1 MMIFFTLSKLGHFN
15 QAKKWLFGFMNS
27 LLNIAINVSIVQQN
41 QSCKTYMRIC
51 YIFINE
57 FALEYNY
64 NCKYCSTKS
73 TLQNL
78 HENLIVSI
86 VLQNLPSNLHENG
99 VTFLL
104 IIVSIVHQT
113 F

>member
-1 MMIFFTLSKLGHFN
+1 M
-15 QAKKWLFGFMNS
+15 
-27 LLNIAINVSIVQQN
+27 
-41 QSCKTYMRIC
+41 
-51 YIFINE
+51 NE

-64 NCKYCSTKS
+64 NCKYCSIKS

-78 HENLIVSI
+78 HENFIASLGMNLLSNIIVSI
-86 VLQNLPSNLHENG
+86 VQQNLPSNLHENG

>member
-1 MMIFFTLSKLGHFN
+1 
-15 QAKKWLFGFMNS
+15 MNE
-27 LLNIAINVSIVQQN
+27 
-41 QSCKTYMRIC
+41 Y
-51 YIFINE
+51 
-57 FALEYNY
+57 ALEYNY

-78 HENLIVSI
+78 HENFIASLGMNLLSNIIVSI
-86 VLQNLPSNLHENG
+86 LMLFSKIFLPIYVNENG

>member
-1 MMIFFTLSKLGHFN
+1 M
-15 QAKKWLFGFMNS
+15 
-27 LLNIAINVSIVQQN
+27 
-41 QSCKTYMRIC
+41 
-51 YIFINE
+51 NE

-78 HENLIVSI
+78 HENFIASLGMNLLSNIIVSI
-86 VLQNLPSNLHENG
+86 VQQNLPSNLHENG

>member
-1 MMIFFTLSKLGHFN
+1 
-15 QAKKWLFGFMNS
+15 MNS
-27 LLNIAINVSIVQQN
+27 LLN
-41 QSCKTYMRIC
+41 KH
-51 YIFINE
+51 
-57 FALEYNY
+57 NY

-78 HENLIVSI
+78 HENFIASLGMNLLSNIIESI
-86 VLQNLPSNLHENG
+86 VQQNLPSNLHENG